1 MVSDDRAP
9 RMSNL
14 DYFRFLDR
22 AANATSEAEVE
33 RIRAEVMQRWRGDPR
48 ADDLTEALYAHKTR
62 FQDTESYPH
71 QWGIGEETRAER
83 RPSR

>member
-1 MVSDDRAP
+1 
-9 RMSNL
+9 
-14 DYFRFLDR
+14 
-22 AANATSEAEVE
+22 
-33 RIRAEVMQRWRGDPR
+33 
-48 ADDLTEALYAHKTR
+48 LYAHKTR